1 MKLISYQEKLTEK
14 SHGKLLAINYHGSKE
29 KLSVGCSECG
39 NVWKIRADHLLDRPY
54 CPKCKKKWWTVW
66 PLGTKCAKLATSCF
80 WTKWPEVYQIKKER
94 FSPIQKSLF

>member
-39 NVWKIRADHLLDRPY
+39 NV
-54 CPKCKKKWWTVW
+54 
-66 PLGTKCAKLATSCF
+66 
-80 WTKWPEVYQIKKER
+80 
-94 FSPIQKSLF
+94 